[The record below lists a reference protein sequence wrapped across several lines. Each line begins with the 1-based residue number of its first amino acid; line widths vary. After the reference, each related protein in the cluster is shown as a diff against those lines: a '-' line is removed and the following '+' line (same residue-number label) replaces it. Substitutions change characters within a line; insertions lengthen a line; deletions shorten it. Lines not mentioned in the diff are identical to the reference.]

1 MPDRLKFPTLHSR
14 IVWFGAAVLVVGV
27 VIACV
32 VAIPKVLHDDPCD
45 TVLPVASELGLS
57 LSDDDEVVACAWH
70 SSFTD
75 SSGTLTV
82 RTASHAT
89 REALLRRSGVRE
101 EVERSMV
108 SVNNGLFREHIRRPN
123 LGRSRQV
130 FVAAVPGGDQLTISY
145 DEGVESGLVLE
156 VSAFR
161 A

>member
-1 MPDRLKFPTLHSR
+1 MRSR
-14 IVWFGAAVLVVGV
+14 QRCPKLPSRTIWFGAAVLVVGV
-27 VIACV
+27 VIACA

-45 TVLPVASELGLS
+45 AVLPVAAELGLS

-70 SSFTD
+70 STFTD
-75 SSGTLTV
+75 ASGTLTL

-89 REALLRRSGVRE
+89 REALLRRSGVSE

-108 SVNNGLFREHIRRPN
+108 SINNGPFREHIRRPN
-123 LGRSRQV
+123 LGRRAQV
-130 FVAAVPGGDQLTISY
+130 FVADAPGGDQLTISY
-145 DEGVESGLVLE
+145 DELMESGLLLT